1 MHYTHQLRRPY
12 SNELYHHGIKNQK
25 WGVRRFQ
32 NPDGTLTEA
41 GKQRYAYT
49 SKGTRNL
56 YKDAKKQ
63 HRENERAYTT
73 TSNIYKDTLREE
85 KTQEKRLNK
94 FKSKYGIDKNS
105 DRSKMSKKVQ
115 QKLDRREANAA
126 DARRNRE
133 QWERANEVAVKE
145 AKDATTMLNKM
156 LSERGKKPLNSIPT
170 KTLNNGKEIVN
181 GKVFTAGETVKGFA
195 LTAASFAAGMA
206 AASYT
211 GSPIVFYQDF
221 VPSKSSYARKYR
233 EETERQKGY
242 NRFQEYNKY
251 RSRKKQGYYK

>member
-1 MHYTHQLRRPY
+1 MIYYMTRQPY

-49 SKGTRNL
+49 GRGTRNL

-63 HRENERAYTT
+63 HRENERTYTT
-73 TSNIYKDTLREE
+73 ISNVYKDTLREE
-85 KTQEKRLNK
+85 GTQEKRLNK
-94 FKSKYGIDKNS
+94 FKSKYGIDENS

-133 QWERANEVAVKE
+133 QWEHANEIAVKE
-145 AKDATTMLNKM
+145 AKDATNMLNKM

-170 KTLNNGKEIVN
+170 KTLDNGKEIAN
-181 GKVFTAGETVKGFA
+181 GKVFTAGEVAKGIA
-195 LTAASFAAGMA
+195 LTAASYAAGA
-206 AASYT
+206 SAASLI
-211 GSPIVFYQDF
+211 GSPFFVFQDF

-251 RSRKKQGYYK
+251 RSKKKQGYYK